1 MGEAAVPQHLLNSVS
16 PSRCKSPIRF
26 VSDVAGA
33 LHHSP
38 GMVASTAVTANA
50 SALESK
56 GRSRPILV
64 VEDETDLLNTYE
76 RVLRRLNL
84 DVIAVARAADGL
96 RVAESRRI
104 RLVIT
109 DLKLPDMDGIA
120 LIRAL
125 RAGAAPPPIIV
136 ASGLDS
142 AAARRSALEAGAI
155 AYLTKPFSV
164 TALTAKVEEVLKG
177 LDDARS

>member
-1 MGEAAVPQHLLNSVS
+1 
-16 PSRCKSPIRF
+16 
-26 VSDVAGA
+26 
-33 LHHSP
+33 
-38 GMVASTAVTANA
+38 MVESTAVTANA
-50 SALESK
+50 SVMASK
-56 GRSRPILV
+56 GRPGPILLV
-64 VEDETDLLNTYE
+64 DDETDLLNTYE

-84 DVIAVARAADGL
+84 DVIAVARAGDGL
-96 RVAESRRI
+96 RITESRGI

-164 TALTAKVEEVLKG
+164 AALTAKVQEVLTG
-177 LDDARS
+177 LDDGRS